1 MHILINKKY
10 LTYENYKAKCAIG
23 KRGIGYKK
31 KEGDLI
37 TPIGKYKIKY
47 VLYRKDRIKKF
58 QTKLKKISIHKNMVW
73 CDDPKSKKYNQL
85 TFLPFNYNY
94 EKLYRK
100 DNIYDLILVLN
111 YNMNPIK
118 KNKGSAIFIHV
129 ARKNFKK
136 TEGCVA
142 IRKLNLIKLI
152 KEINPNTKVK
162 IFDRK

>member
-10 LTYENYKAKCAIG
+10 LTYKNYKAKCAIG

-58 QTKLKKISIHKNMVW
+58 QTKFRKISIHKNMVW
-73 CDDPKSKKYNQL
+73 CDDSKSKKYNQL

-118 KNKGSAIFIHV
+118 KK
-129 ARKNFKK
+129 
-136 TEGCVA
+136 
-142 IRKLNLIKLI
+142 
-152 KEINPNTKVK
+152 
-162 IFDRK
+162 